1 MAGLFQ
7 SMGVESGV
15 KQEAKATPE
24 KPAATQCCS
33 RELLVLFWC
42 LSLVA
47 AFFVLRAALFLSYGT
62 KAGVSFAEAAKVF
75 VFGLH
80 RDVFVAVLGAL
91 PLLAWYVV
99 VPTQWFGRRWHRFL
113 FTFALFVFWTCM
125 VFLLAAEF
133 FFFDEFRSRF
143 NTVAVDYLLYP
154 HEVFV
159 NIWDSYPVAK
169 VVLGCSALGFGWILL
184 ARWLFPGLWEAPV
197 SRRRSALW
205 FGLAVLVVAALW
217 PTVSLKGVRASRER
231 LLNEIAN
238 NGWISFVSAAL
249 TRHLDYAAF
258 YRTIPRE
265 EAYQRVR
272 RMLSAPGVEFVGP
285 ADSLRRRI
293 SGDPNRPKLNVVI
306 LMEES
311 LGSEFWGVLGREGET
326 CTPEMD
332 KLALEEGLL
341 FTNIFASG
349 NRTIRGFEGVL
360 SSFPP
365 LPGDSIVAR
374 DMSDNVETIARVL
387 KRDGY
392 RTLFIYGGRGFF
404 DHMRSYAVENGYD
417 RFIEQKDFRNPTFAT
432 MWGVCDEDILAR
444 ANDEFTELARA
455 GQPFLGTVLTVS
467 NHKPYTYPK
476 GRIPEDP
483 EARQRLHAV
492 KYSDYALGEFF
503 RTAKKSPYWTNTV
516 FVVVADHGARV
527 YGSQSIPIR
536 SYAIP
541 LLIAGP
547 AVVKA
552 PMRIGHLG
560 CSLDVAPTVLGLIGR
575 PYETLFF
582 GRDLLNSPPDE
593 GRVLLHHNR
602 DIGMFSK
609 GRLVVL
615 GLRKTVEFYAGD
627 PLKGEIRP
635 LDKPGQLE
643 LELER
648 DTTAI
653 FQVADELY
661 VQKRFHLDP

>member
-1 MAGLFQ
+1 
-7 SMGVESGV
+7 MGVETGV
-15 KQEAKATPE
+15 NQEAGATPE
-24 KPAATQCCS
+24 KRAAMRCCS
-33 RELLVLFWC
+33 RELLVVFWC

-47 AFFVLRAALFLSYGT
+47 AFFVLRAALFVSYGT
-62 KAGVSFAEAAKVF
+62 KAGVSVAEAAKVF

-99 VPTQWFGRRWHRFL
+99 VPARWFGRRWHRFL
-113 FTFALFVFWTCM
+113 FTFALFVFWTGL

-169 VVLGCSALGFGWILL
+169 VVLACSALGFGWIAL

-205 FGLAVLVVAALW
+205 LGLAVLIVAALW
-217 PTVSLKGVRASRER
+217 PTVSSKGVRASRER

-285 ADSLRRRI
+285 ADSLRRRVK
-293 SGDPNRPKLNVVI
+293 GDPNRPKLNVVI

-332 KLALEEGLL
+332 RLAIEEGLL

-392 RTLFIYGGRGFF
+392 RTLFVYGGRGFF
-404 DHMRSYAVENGYD
+404 DRMRAYAVENGYD

-444 ANDEFTELARA
+444 ANVEFTELART

-503 RTAKKSPYWTNTV
+503 RAAKKSPYWTNTV

-582 GRDLLNSPPDE
+582 GRDLLNSPPEE

-602 DIGMFSK
+602 DIGMFAK
-609 GRLVVL
+609 DRLVVL

-635 LDKPGQLE
+635 LEKPGQLE

-648 DTTAI
+648 DTTAV

-661 VQKRFHLDP
+661 VQKRFRLDP

>member
-1 MAGLFQ
+1 
-7 SMGVESGV
+7 
-15 KQEAKATPE
+15 
-24 KPAATQCCS
+24 
-33 RELLVLFWC
+33 
-42 LSLVA
+42 
-47 AFFVLRAALFLSYGT
+47 
-62 KAGVSFAEAAKVF
+62 
-75 VFGLH
+75 
-80 RDVFVAVLGAL
+80 
-91 PLLAWYVV
+91 
-99 VPTQWFGRRWHRFL
+99 
-113 FTFALFVFWTCM
+113 
-125 VFLLAAEF
+125 
-133 FFFDEFRSRF
+133 
-143 NTVAVDYLLYP
+143 
-154 HEVFV
+154 
-159 NIWDSYPVAK
+159 
-169 VVLGCSALGFGWILL
+169 
-184 ARWLFPGLWEAPV
+184 
-197 SRRRSALW
+197 
-205 FGLAVLVVAALW
+205 
-217 PTVSLKGVRASRER
+217 VRASRER

-404 DHMRSYAVENGYD
+404 DHMRAYAVENGYD

-560 CSLDVAPTVLGLIGR
+560 CSLDAAPTVLGLIGR

-582 GRDLLNSPPDE
+582 GRDLLNSPPEE

-615 GLRKTVEFYAGD
+615 GLRKTAEFYAGD

>member
-1 MAGLFQ
+1 
-7 SMGVESGV
+7 MGVEADL
-15 KQEAKATPE
+15 KQEAEATPE
-24 KPAATQCCS
+24 KPAATQRCS

-47 AFFVLRAALFLSYGT
+47 AFFVLRTALFVSYGT
-62 KAGVSFAEAAKVF
+62 KAGVSLAEAAKVF
-75 VFGLH
+75 VLGFH
-80 RDVFVAVLGAL
+80 RDVFVAVLGAV

-99 VPTQWFGRRWHRFL
+99 VPAQWFGRRWHRLL
-113 FTFALFVFWTCM
+113 FTFALFVFWTCL

-169 VVLGCSALGFGWILL
+169 VVLACCALGFGWILL

-205 FGLAVLVVAALW
+205 LGLAVLIVAALW

-249 TRHLDYAAF
+249 TRHLDYGAF

-285 ADSLRRRI
+285 ADSLRRRV
-293 SGDPNRPKLNVVI
+293 SGDPNRPRLNVVI

-332 KLALEEGLL
+332 KLAIEEGLL

-404 DHMRSYAVENGYD
+404 DRMRAYALENGYD

-483 EARQRLHAV
+483 EARKRLHAV

-503 RTAKKSPYWTNTV
+503 RAAKKSPYWTNTV

-541 LLIAGP
+541 MLIAGP
-547 AVVKA
+547 AVVKT

-582 GRDLLNSPPDE
+582 GRDLLNSPPEE

-602 DIGMFSK
+602 DIGMFAK

-648 DTTAI
+648 DTTAV